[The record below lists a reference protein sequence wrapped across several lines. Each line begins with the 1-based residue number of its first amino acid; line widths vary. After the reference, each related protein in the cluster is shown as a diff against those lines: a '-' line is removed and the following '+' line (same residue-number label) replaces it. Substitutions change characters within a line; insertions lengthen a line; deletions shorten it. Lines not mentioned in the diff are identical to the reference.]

1 MSSDAGLSSCLS
13 FFLFIEAANGTDA
26 DVINIYIVA
35 TVVGSEHCSTGG
47 KAARY
52 ASALLLFFYQPVGS
66 AGDFFMLDSGILV
79 ARVCGGGGGKKEG
92 RRKKYVG

>member
-1 MSSDAGLSSCLS
+1 MNSDAGLSSCLA
-13 FFLFIEAANGTDA
+13 FLFIEAANGTDA

-35 TVVGSEHCSTGG
+35 TTVRGSMGG

-66 AGDFFMLDSGILV
+66 AGDFS
-79 ARVCGGGGGKKEG
+79 C
-92 RRKKYVG
+92 